1 MARTTRSDEG
11 QALALVGLEDAGDQ
25 LRERVM
31 RLLRGEANRDAGVLL
46 ATHDPEAAAVCD
58 AELRLDEGVG
68 TWVRD
73 ER

>member
-31 RLLRGEANRDAGVLL
+31 RLL